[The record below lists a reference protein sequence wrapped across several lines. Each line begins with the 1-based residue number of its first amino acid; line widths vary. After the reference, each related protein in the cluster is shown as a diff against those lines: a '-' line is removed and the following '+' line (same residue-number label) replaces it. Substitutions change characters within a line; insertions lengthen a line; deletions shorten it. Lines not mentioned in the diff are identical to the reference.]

1 LPVLTGAPE
10 AVVPSF
16 LRTLIRPVAIRAILA
31 REWWQSGV
39 TYNPLSSRLH
49 RNPYPKYAEL
59 RARDPVHWSPLM
71 DSWVFSRYAHVDT
84 IMRDYKRFS
93 SDPRHRSNPRRS
105 SRSSTAGAYG
115 RPSMLFLDPPD
126 HTRLRALV
134 SKAFTPPTIEALTPR
149 LYHIVEELLD
159 QIADPTAFDL
169 IEALAY
175 PLPVIVMAEL
185 LGVPP
190 EDRARFKVWSDKR
203 ARMLEPTIT
212 TREMQAANQAAV
224 ALDAYFLGIMQERR
238 AEPRDDLI
246 SSLVAVEEA
255 GDKLTQDELL
265 GMLRLLLIAGNETTT
280 NFIGNGMLAL
290 LRQPDQMRAL
300 RANPGLMDTAVE
312 ELLRYDTPVQIDG
325 RTVLEDVEIEGR
337 HLKKGQGIV
346 VLLGS
351 ANHDPDVFSQPER
364 LDITR
369 CEASH
374 ISFGRGIHHC
384 LGSPLA
390 RLEGRIAF
398 ETLLKRFGE
407 LHLLTDRPLFKDNLV
422 LRGLQTLPIGVR
434 KVRSAAHG

>member
-1 LPVLTGAPE
+1 LPVLTGVLE
-10 AVVPSF
+10 AVVLSF
-16 LRTLIRPVAIRAILA
+16 LRTLIRPVALRAILV

-59 RARDPVHWSPLM
+59 RAKDPVHWSPLM
-71 DSWVFSRYAHVDT
+71 DSWVFSRYAHVDA
-84 IMRDYKRFS
+84 IMRDHKRFS
-93 SDPRHRSNPRRS
+93 SDPRHRSTPRRS
-105 SRSSTAGAYG
+105 SRSSTAAYG

-149 LYHIVEELLD
+149 LYSIVEELLD
-159 QIADPTAFDL
+159 QVADPTAFDL

-185 LGVPP
+185 LGIPP
-190 EDRARFKVWSDKR
+190 KDRAQFKVWSDKR

-212 TREMQAANQAAV
+212 SREMQAANQAA
-224 ALDAYFLGIMQERR
+224 AELDDYFLGIMKERR
-238 AEPRDDLI
+238 VEPRDDLI

-280 NFIGNGMLAL
+280 NFIGNGILAL
-290 LRQPDQMRAL
+290 LRHPDQMQAL
-300 RANPGLMDTAVE
+300 RANPGLMETAVE
-312 ELLRYDTPVQIDG
+312 ELLRYDTPVQVDG
-325 RTVLEDVEIEGR
+325 RTVLEDMEIEGR
-337 HLKKGQGIV
+337 HLKKGQGVV

-351 ANHDPDVFSQPER
+351 ANHDPDVFRQPER

-398 ETLLKRFGE
+398 EALLERFAE
-407 LHLLTDRPLFKDNLV
+407 LRLLTDRPLFKDNLV
-422 LRGLQTLPIGVR
+422 LRGLQTLPIGAR
-434 KVRSAAHG
+434 KAHA